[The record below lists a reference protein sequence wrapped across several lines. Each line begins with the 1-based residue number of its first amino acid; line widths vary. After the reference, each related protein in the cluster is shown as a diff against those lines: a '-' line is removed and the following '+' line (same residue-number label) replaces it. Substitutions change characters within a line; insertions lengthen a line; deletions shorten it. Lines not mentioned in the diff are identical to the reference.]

1 MMTLVSSWNICVV
14 EAKDLII
21 SSKDMP
27 ELNTW
32 LGGGASL

>member
-1 MMTLVSSWNICVV
+1 MLALVFSWNICVV
-14 EAKDLII
+14 EAKDFTI

-27 ELNTW
+27 ELDAW

>member
-1 MMTLVSSWNICVV
+1 VV
-14 EAKDLII
+14 EAKDFII

-27 ELNTW
+27 ELDTW